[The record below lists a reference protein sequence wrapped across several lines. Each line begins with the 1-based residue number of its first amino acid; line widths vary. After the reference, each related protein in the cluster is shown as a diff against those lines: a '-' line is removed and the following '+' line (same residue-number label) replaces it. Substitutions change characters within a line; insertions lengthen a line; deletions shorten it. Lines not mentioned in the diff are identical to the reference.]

1 MFNAAAISLDSITTF
16 GVDMFVFLLGLAV
29 LIFVHELGHFLIA
42 RKCGVVVEKFSLGFG
57 PKLAGFKQGG
67 TEYLI
72 AAIPLGGYVKMKGE
86 DPGEELA
93 DTTGSFSHANVYHRL
108 AIAFGG
114 PLFNILFAI
123 LIYVIVYMNGVP
135 ALGTT
140 VGMVRDDSPALA
152 AGLETGD
159 RIVEVNG
166 ETIRFWDQLLEI
178 VHDAPGQPMQFV
190 IEKNGKRL
198 VEKSI
203 TPVSEEITNLWG
215 EKESVGLIGITPL
228 VRRIAN
234 IEEGSPADQAG
245 LKKGDLLLEIDNT
258 PIRGWQDLKTA
269 AMDKPGETLN
279 VTVRRDDGLTYDL
292 KLTPKPEKIKDETGK
307 EVTIGTLGLGLS
319 GEMELEQYGL
329 FGSMWRSVEETWKL
343 THLIA
348 VSVKKMIFGS
358 VSAENIGGPIMI
370 FQFYGQQAEQ
380 GFNQVIRLTAL
391 LSINL
396 GLINLFPIPILDGG
410 HILFFLIE
418 IIKGKPVSER
428 SRERAAQVGLFMIL
442 GLMVFAFYNDIMRIM
457 N

>member
-1 MFNAAAISLDSITTF
+1 MFDVAAISLDSIAAF
-16 GVDMFVFLLGLAV
+16 GIDMFVFLLGLAA

-42 RKCGVVVEKFSLGFG
+42 RKCGVIVEKFSLGFG
-57 PKLAGFKQGG
+57 PKIVGFKQGG

-86 DPGEELA
+86 DPGEELG
-93 DTTGSFSHANVYHRL
+93 DTTGSFSHANVYHRI

-123 LIYVIVYMNGVP
+123 LIYVIVFMNGVP
-135 ALGTT
+135 TLGTT

-152 AGLETGD
+152 AGIETGD

-166 ETIRFWDQLLEI
+166 QEIRFWDQLLQI
-178 VHDAPGQPMQFV
+178 VHDAPGEPMQFV
-190 IEKNGKRL
+190 VEKDGKSL
-198 VEKSI
+198 VEKTI
-203 TPVSEEITNLWG
+203 TPVSEEIVNLWG
-215 EKESVGLIGITPL
+215 EKETVGLIGITPL
-228 VRRIAN
+228 VRRIADV
-234 IEEGSPADQAG
+234 EEGSAADKAG
-245 LKKGDLLLEIDNT
+245 IQKGDVLLEINNT

-269 AMDKPGETLN
+269 AMDHPGKQLD
-279 VTVRRDDGLTYDL
+279 VTVLREDGMTYDL
-292 KLTPKPEKIKDETGK
+292 KLTPKPEKMKDETGK
-307 EVTIGTLGLGLS
+307 DITIGQLGVALQ
-319 GEMELEQYGL
+319 GEMEVEQYGII
-329 FGSMWRSVEETWKL
+329 GSMWRSVEETWKL
-343 THLIA
+343 TYLIA

-380 GFNQVIRLTAL
+380 GFNQIIRLTAL

-410 HILFFLIE
+410 HIMFFLIE
-418 IIKGKPVSER
+418 ILKGKPVSER

-442 GLMVFAFYNDIMRIM
+442 FLMIFAFYNDIMRIM
-457 N
+457 K